1 MVHGRVMSLC
11 AFFFSPTQGPS
22 YNRATSKCSKY
33 TLASHPIFDFRF
45 WGGKSG
51 NSRLSSNNQY
61 PQQSSQATTTRKSKA
76 QASCQPWTAPTP
88 VFALG
93 KWTRP
98 EPDRQSSPTRPPHP
112 ACPSSSSCH
121 RVLLRARGSCESRVS
136 DPSHAAQG
144 DPAKCAVDEVG
155 DRKSGLI
162 LPVAAPEAPRAD
174 RSLLSAI
181 RHELFNAGGETS
193 Y

>member
-1 MVHGRVMSLC
+1 MLCRYVRV
-11 AFFFSPTQGPS
+11 FFSPPQGS
-22 YNRATSKCSKY
+22 SCNRATSKCSKY

-51 NSRLSSNNQY
+51 NSRFS
-61 PQQSSQATTTRKSKA
+61 SKA
-76 QASCQPWTAPTP
+76 NTHSRVPKQPARENQKPRPAASPEPHPPQCSHWGGGPALSPIASRVPRVLRTPHARRARVAIAYCFEPVAAVRAACQTRATP
-88 VFALG
+88 R
-93 KWTRP
+93 KETRP
-98 EPDRQSSPTRPPHP
+98 N
-112 ACPSSSSCH
+112 
-121 RVLLRARGSCESRVS
+121 
-136 DPSHAAQG
+136 
-144 DPAKCAVDEVG
+144 AVDEVG